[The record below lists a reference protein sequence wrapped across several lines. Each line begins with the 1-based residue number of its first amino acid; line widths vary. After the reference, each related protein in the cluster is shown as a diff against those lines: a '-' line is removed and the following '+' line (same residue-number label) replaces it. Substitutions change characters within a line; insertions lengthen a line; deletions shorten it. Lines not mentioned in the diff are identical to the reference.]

1 MPAKAG
7 TWGGAREGCGKKS
20 AAKKQEE
27 AETLRSNTPSIVGA
41 FAAVRQR
48 EQRAASSN
56 TWVCSKCTMQHNYEC
71 CLGVSCCACGTKRSA
86 MEDHGLLLAPA
97 AQPIVPFAPAL
108 GASLLVEGPAAIPA
122 AADVGDAMRGDAPAV
137 GLGQGQSVVP
147 SAPAL
152 GALLL
157 MEAATVDPSAA
168 PADGPDTMDQGSSV
182 QPSGGSV
189 VDISQ
194 RGRGRFGR
202 SARAVVPSAAL
213 AKCLLSSE
221 GGADPSDIAPSIAAD
236 PEGTLPPP
244 PARPS
249 SEAEGLL
256 ACSIAPIGAQ
266 VTEPSTGE
274 AGVLQLSGIFTELTV
289 SALNGQLALYKRAM
303 DGQRATTSAL
313 FQEQYAALEKKETE
327 LRELA
332 QEVEAERK
340 RIQGRDSLRDLTDA
354 EAWLGFKPGG
364 AVFCRICSRF
374 LSQSMFSHHS
384 AVTNQWI
391 DYNPTCGQIN
401 HFALTPSMMRQ
412 KVGEHLDSPMHAAC
426 VLAKATAAESAQAQL
441 KINKSSAEEAKLEHD
456 TMERVFRTAM
466 HCAKHKRAFLE
477 FENLVFLQDM
487 NGCMLGQGE
496 HSRITAA
503 TMIDIAAQV
512 GIEQIRMFL
521 TTPNPCMNGHLPH
534 VTWKADKICDVTMR
548 QFECAN
554 IRVNWQGTPVQIH
567 LEMGGINGDYAD
579 GGGEGGSSPEAG
591 SLVCFNKILEVHATA
606 TGVSCDHS

>member
-1 MPAKAG
+1 M
-7 TWGGAREGCGKKS
+7 
-20 AAKKQEE
+20 
-27 AETLRSNTPSIVGA
+27 
-41 FAAVRQR
+41 
-48 EQRAASSN
+48 
-56 TWVCSKCTMQHNYEC
+56 
-71 CLGVSCCACGTKRSA
+71 
-86 MEDHGLLLAPA
+86 
-97 AQPIVPFAPAL
+97 
-108 GASLLVEGPAAIPA
+108 
-122 AADVGDAMRGDAPAV
+122 
-137 GLGQGQSVVP
+137 
-147 SAPAL
+147 
-152 GALLL
+152 
-157 MEAATVDPSAA
+157 
-168 PADGPDTMDQGSSV
+168 
-182 QPSGGSV
+182 
-189 VDISQ
+189 
-194 RGRGRFGR
+194 
-202 SARAVVPSAAL
+202 
-213 AKCLLSSE
+213 
-221 GGADPSDIAPSIAAD
+221 
-236 PEGTLPPP
+236 
-244 PARPS
+244 
-249 SEAEGLL
+249 
-256 ACSIAPIGAQ
+256 
-266 VTEPSTGE
+266 
-274 AGVLQLSGIFTELTV
+274 LQLSGIFTELTV

-313 FQEQYAALEKKETE
+313 FQEQYAALEKKEIE

-332 QEVEAERK
+332 QEVEAERR
-340 RIQGRDSLRDLTDA
+340 RIQGRGSLRDLTVV

-487 NGCMLGQGE
+487 NGCVLGQRE

-503 TMIDIAAQV
+503 TMIGIAAQV

-554 IRVNWQGTPVQIH
+554 IRVNWQGTPV
-567 LEMGGINGDYAD
+567 
-579 GGGEGGSSPEAG
+579 
-591 SLVCFNKILEVHATA
+591 
-606 TGVSCDHS
+606 